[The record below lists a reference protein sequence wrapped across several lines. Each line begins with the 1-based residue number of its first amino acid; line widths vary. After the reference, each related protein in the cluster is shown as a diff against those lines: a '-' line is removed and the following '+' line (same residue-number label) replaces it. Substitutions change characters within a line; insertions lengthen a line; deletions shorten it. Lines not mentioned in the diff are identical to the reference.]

1 VSRRALLLLA
11 ALAAASVVLVARRGG
26 APPATATGAESRTP
40 ARAVRAR
47 AEPDVDPATI
57 RDVFRF
63 APAAPA
69 RELRPVAPPAPQ
81 PVAIATPAPDPYRLV
96 GLVRRQGKLL
106 AAFSVGGDVVLA
118 GPGEAVAGVTVV
130 EVGEEGVRIRRPDGT
145 ESRLALP

>member
-1 VSRRALLLLA
+1 LLA
-11 ALAAASVVLVARRGG
+11 ALAAASVLLVARQGG
-26 APPATATGAESRTP
+26 APPATATGAESRTT
-40 ARAVRAR
+40 ARPVPSR
-47 AEPDVDPATI
+47 AEPEVDPATI

-63 APAAPA
+63 VPRAPAP
-69 RELRPVAPPAPQ
+69 ELRPAARPAPQ
-81 PVAIATPAPDPYRLV
+81 PVAIATPTPDPYRLV

-130 EVGEEGVRIRRPDGT
+130 EVGEEGVRIRRPDGS